1 MSPTSFSTDLS
12 TVIYSIQYFHT
23 CFGIKC
29 VICSHWMHRYEE
41 QEQLDRQFQKEEE
54 RKEEKSIGIDTG
66 ENNVK
71 EKVA

>member
-1 MSPTSFSTDLS
+1 
-12 TVIYSIQYFHT
+12 
-23 CFGIKC
+23 
-29 VICSHWMHRYEE
+29 MHRYEE